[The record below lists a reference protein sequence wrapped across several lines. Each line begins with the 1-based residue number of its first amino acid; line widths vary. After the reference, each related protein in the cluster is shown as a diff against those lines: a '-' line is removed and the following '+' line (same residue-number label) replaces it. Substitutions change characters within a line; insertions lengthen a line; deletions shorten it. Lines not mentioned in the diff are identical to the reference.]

1 MQREIT
7 RELVRRLLPER
18 MAESNKGSY
27 GSVLAAAGSM
37 AYRGAA
43 ALCTEGALRGGAGL
57 VYLECKTADNGNTEA
72 GNRAESRC

>member
-7 RELVRRLLPER
+7 RELVRRLLPGR

-37 AYRGAA
+37 AYRGE
-43 ALCTEGALRGGAGL
+43 LLS
-57 VYLECKTADNGNTEA
+57 Y
-72 GNRAESRC
+72 

>member
-27 GSVLAAAGSM
+27 GTPA
-37 AYRGAA
+37 
-43 ALCTEGALRGGAGL
+43 
-57 VYLECKTADNGNTEA
+57 
-72 GNRAESRC
+72 